1 MKNSRY
7 IVGISAQAG
16 MMLWPILL
24 ITIAM
29 LCFFSIFSWTIAQ
42 TANVAQSLPSNAL
55 STAQPLYLGQYAQID
70 WSAGIVQVRGVGL
83 FPTGV
88 SEAQARL
95 QAVGAARADA
105 LRIIASVASQ
115 ITITQERQVASYRVN
130 LEAFLQ
136 RVRFAEATFSHY
148 DGKAIAQIEAQIPL
162 FGVNSLAAHIL
173 PRERQF
179 APTPIPLAS
188 VVQVNPQS
196 QITGLIINA
205 HSATVVP
212 SINIVMV
219 DEAGTVIYSAKSL
232 PDVANGMHRYHSTLE
247 AAQSNYELVG
257 TNPLIITPRAIYG
270 NVIHIRSSD
279 AQRILNAVS
288 VHNFLSMGRVAVV
301 AQNN

>member
-1 MKNSRY
+1 MNNYRY
-7 IVGISAQAG
+7 AIGIVVLLTLAMAMLSWSLAQAESN
-16 MMLWPILL
+16 PSVLL
-24 ITIAM
+24 PAEGY
-29 LCFFSIFSWTIAQ
+29 
-42 TANVAQSLPSNAL
+42 
-55 STAQPLYLGQYAQID
+55 PLYLGQDARID
-70 WSAGIVQVRGVGL
+70 WSEGRVYVRGAGL
-83 FPTGV
+83 VPTGL

-115 ITITQERQVASYRVN
+115 ISITQERQVASYLVN
-130 LEAFLQ
+130 LEAFVQ
-136 RVRFAEATFSHY
+136 SAHFAEPVFTSY
-148 DGKAIAQIEAQIPL
+148 DGKAIAQVEAQIPL
-162 FGVNSLAAHIL
+162 FGVNSLAAYIL

-179 APTPIPLAS
+179 APTPIRLAS

-196 QITGLIINA
+196 QITGLIIDA
-205 HSATVVP
+205 RSATVVP
-212 SINIVMV
+212 SINIIIV
-219 DEAGTVIYSAKSL
+219 DEAGTVLYSAKSL
-232 PDVANGMHRYHSTLE
+232 PDLAKGMHRYHSTLA

-279 AQRILNAVS
+279 AQRILNAAS